1 MHATR
6 EERAIVLLSWMPMGS
21 NLNLMSFKLF
31 PTLHLKV
38 SHISR
43 SRFPLIM
50 FSDFSDHLLDL
61 RFATRN
67 LIQSSKQLQ
76 SHIHQYQH
84 YASRVSSSFELFRQT
99 HGADAFKEWLSHS
112 EFSPSCLQNL
122 FQATDDLLE
131 FSGLEHV
138 NATIITHF
146 EEQAQMESEILG
158 DDVRP

>member
-1 MHATR
+1 
-6 EERAIVLLSWMPMGS
+6 MGS
-21 NLNLMSFKLF
+21 NPNSMSFKLS

-38 SHISR
+38 SYFSR
-43 SRFPLIM
+43 SRFSSDV
-50 FSDFSDHLLDL
+50 FSDFSDHLLNL

-84 YASRVSSSFELFRQT
+84 YASRVSSSFELFCQT
-99 HGADAFKEWLSHS
+99 HGANAFKEWLSHS
-112 EFSPSCLQNL
+112 EFSPSRLQNL
-122 FQATDDLLE
+122 FQATDNLLE

-138 NATIITHF
+138 NTTIIKHF

-158 DDVRP
+158 GDVTPWIA